1 MGSAER
7 PVRTVRGFQ
16 QLSAWTASTRVLR
29 ASRAC
34 RRSSLYLLHARTK
47 ASRGSSHLTRAW
59 SPAANRIISGCHT
72 LADSMSSARNL
83 DDVLLAAAARVGM
96 GTLDPSLEELR
107 SCVDDALQRGAGVWK
122 ARHRDGAC
130 EPDCAHLFWIQPP
143 RHLSDIRFATSG
155 AGAGAAEELAESTL
169 KSTAL
174 ESCADI
180 NAWSIYPHLFDPAEP
195 AMRLDSAPGPSFAR
209 STLRVAEAEVAP
221 PEPIPA
227 WAVPD
232 SVSSDKS
239 FLLCEFGRKL
249 AKDSLLSADGEPAM
263 SASQLRSTLS
273 VCTQGLI
280 EELACCLPT
289 ATVAYGEAVLSA
301 LIGVVAPGVTE
312 LLLHSEDA
320 NFSLRAH
327 PQVEGQRLSSTH
339 NLPTPH
345 PYSTPP
351 DVIDVAVLVPDAS
364 RQVEIADALAS
375 FLHDNAWVD
384 GGGPG
389 AAAGRVLAVR
399 VHRDGT
405 LRLHLG
411 EPCSD
416 IRLLFTSLPT
426 CADVAAAAIV
436 PPFGLAA
443 DLSAPVESPAAAVC
457 MAPSAT
463 EALRTREITLDP
475 DTAVAF
481 SPHYERLL
489 VRCLLR
495 GFDVRVRGLEWRDVD
510 WCNRIPMVVEGFDSE
525 VGLRAGSDP
534 QEVRSG
540 FPLLLQAAGFE
551 PFRQHVL
558 PSEFGCGPSLA
569 GAAKVCAGRKG
580 DCAAAVARG
589 SSPTDVDDAPTPSH
603 AIGIAWEDGRVAG
616 ATVSLEFSR
625 STGWACP
632 WPRSEEVQGAESRPT
647 PASENAAAADLA
659 LALSAAGVHV
669 DTSHPPVIALTRA
682 LVRVAG
688 VAGPSDRGWKATL
701 ANLCRWWQPQLWHC
715 ALISKARSCPLFDSI
730 GGWRG
735 GDAVARKEKE
745 ERDALRQVLHYA
757 VGVLPPA
764 AWAKVAAFLGPVSRR
779 KVVQAVGRGEAGRWF
794 KDVDPSVA
802 IRAARLAGRPIKHVA
817 GTEGVPNP
825 APLLHRRL
833 RMSELLHEH
842 GLMGSFMSGLQ
853 RVVADVNPDPI
864 VLKSSAA
871 RLLAS
876 WLCVVAD
883 RFADS
888 FAAAEL
894 SVEPGTSCDDPH
906 LGTMPG
912 GGRHTVFSSCE
923 GKLQQCAWSAASLVA
938 ATMGIQDESDSDT
951 RPLDG
956 TGRCVSSLLN
966 SLQLAS
972 GPVPSFPRPLCE
984 LLLKHVLDD
993 AVTLRISQSR
1003 HRCLILCPDHIGLTC
1018 QQTIEYLA
1026 AEVLELAGKAAR
1038 NQQSCVITPEH
1049 VVTAIMEDDELRST
1063 LPVVDAMSHGAVR
1076 LPPDPKRVDSH
1087 EESAGDVEK
1096 TEHDTGDSVGS
1107 SFGETDTPGHGADSS
1122 RRWLEHLR
1130 ALLSEA
1136 LLEPG
1141 RVDAALHAKYEQLS
1155 HRVDTSPK
1163 PGFSQS
1169 ERKSCEATEHEIY
1182 CEDVERTD
1190 RELEQCMYAAL
1201 ASFLGAPVPRPADPL
1216 EPARFILEELSLE
1229 AAGLSIYGLVSALP
1243 MELQEGPRAGRYL
1256 TEAEWHKVRDSM
1268 SHSET
1273 SALRSEAFVSGTE
1286 LWALARKAGVKA
1298 MVADDLHAALN
1309 RHCRALAGKVLQRS
1323 HRAAV
1328 ARRNARAR
1336 AGGRAATSTRI
1347 CITAADVMVG
1357 VESLWPQDIPLG
1369 SDIVPST
1376 AIVPCMPPRWCHAIR
1391 HSPQEH
1397 VASAIQAA
1405 ASDVQAPQLSVSTNA
1420 PEGDEWEQ
1428 DFEETSSWRPPTLW
1442 LWPWTAGPMKIQNRE
1457 HLEQELLNDE
1467 IHFPAGGSHC
1477 EEDSARPC
1485 VEERKQQML
1494 LARGEVDDI
1503 EQIIRLGPGVCE
1515 AGALPRDN
1523 AYKALGSGGFKSE
1536 SEDSKQPELA
1546 DSVRRRLAC
1555 PDWLAPH
1562 AKAVF
1567 RALPRGGGGAT
1578 RPADSVA
1585 SAAGAAASGPDVPP
1599 RGSDASRGAAGRS
1612 ASSDAASAPT
1622 PHSLS
1627 TAPED
1632 RHVPGFN
1639 LTLKRAELLAAER
1652 VRAHRSTS
1660 GLVLCKRRFQAALMV
1675 AATDTLANGTLWLQ
1689 RAAAEAVQAVVERRL
1704 ARALSKAQAV
1714 RNSVAAMRP
1723 DLSEGACSA
1732 TLAWRISHALS
1743 EVKLPRRLSIVR
1755 ASDVQAALHM
1765 DAPELEQAPEG
1776 FSGIRCPVPP
1786 DGRRAARVGS
1796 SQDSGAAQDQRSG
1809 RNRAGESTGVRR
1821 TRPRGYGPG
1830 LDEEESY
1837 QFVKDARLALG
1848 YPPLDDDDATQRSP
1862 CGALLADEE
1871 MITRAVCEHRNR
1883 TDSVGAEM
1891 IQMGVEASAFA
1902 RMSVMHLLSQLQAQ
1916 RGDGSPPTEEE
1927 MRALESR
1934 GIKQRSQL
1942 AAFIE
1947 P

>member
-1 MGSAER
+1 
-7 PVRTVRGFQ
+7 
-16 QLSAWTASTRVLR
+16 
-29 ASRAC
+29 
-34 RRSSLYLLHARTK
+34 
-47 ASRGSSHLTRAW
+47 
-59 SPAANRIISGCHT
+59 
-72 LADSMSSARNL
+72 MSSARNL
-83 DDVLLAAAARVGM
+83 DDVLLAAAARVGVE
-96 GTLDPSLEELR
+96 TLDPSLEELR
-107 SCVDDALQRGAGVWK
+107 SCVDGALQRGAGAWK
-122 ARHRDGAC
+122 TRHIAGTC

-155 AGAGAAEELAESTL
+155 AGAGAGAAEELAESTL

-174 ESCADI
+174 ESCAEI

-195 AMRLDSAPGPSFAR
+195 ATRLDSVPGPSFAR

-232 SVSSDKS
+232 SVSSEKS

-263 SASQLRSTLS
+263 SASHLRSALS
-273 VCTQGLI
+273 VSTQGLI
-280 EELACCLPT
+280 EELARCLPT

-320 NFSLRAH
+320 DFSLRAH

-339 NLPTPH
+339 NFPTPH

-351 DVIDVAVLVPDAS
+351 DVIDVAVLVPDAL
-364 RQVEIADALAS
+364 RQDEIADALAS

-510 WCNRIPMVVEGFDSE
+510 WCNRIPGSEESFDSE
-525 VGLRAGSDP
+525 VGPRAGSDP

-580 DCAAAVARG
+580 DCAAAVARS
-589 SSPTDVDDAPTPSH
+589 SSPAYVDDALTPSH

-616 ATVSLEFSR
+616 ATVSLEFTR

-632 WPRSEEVQGAESRPT
+632 WPRSEEVRRAEGPT

-688 VAGPSDRGWKATL
+688 VAGPRDRGWKATL
-701 ANLCRWWQPQLWHC
+701 ADLCRWWQPQLWHC
-715 ALISKARSCPLFDSI
+715 ALISKARPCSLFDSI

-745 ERDALRQVLHYA
+745 ERDALRQVLHYT

-764 AWAKVAAFLGPVSRR
+764 AWANVTAFLGPVSRR
-779 KVVQAVGRGEAGRWF
+779 KVVQAFGMQELGEGGRWF
-794 KDVDPSVA
+794 KDVNPSVA
-802 IRAARLAGRPIKHVA
+802 IRAARLAGRPIKHVT

-842 GLMGSFMSGLQ
+842 GLVGSLMSGLQ
-853 RVVADVNPDPI
+853 RVGAEVNSDPI
-864 VLKSSAA
+864 VLNGPAA

-894 SVEPGTSCDDPH
+894 SVEPGISCDDPH
-906 LGTMPG
+906 LGTMAG
-912 GGRHTVFSSCE
+912 CGRHAVFSSCE
-923 GKLQQCAWSAASLVA
+923 GELQQHAWSARTMVA
-938 ATMGIQDESDSDT
+938 TTMCIQYESDSDT

-966 SLQLAS
+966 SPPRRR
-972 GPVPSFPRPLCE
+972 GTVPFCPRPLCD

-1003 HRCLILCPDHIGLTC
+1003 HRCLILCPDHIGQAC

-1026 AEVLELAGKAAR
+1026 AEVIELAGNAAR
-1038 NQQSCVITPEH
+1038 NQQSCVIAPEH

-1063 LPVVDAMSHGAVR
+1063 LPVIDAMSHGAVR
-1076 LPPDPKRVDSH
+1076 LPPDLKPVDSH
-1087 EESAGDVEK
+1087 EESAGDVEQ

-1107 SFGETDTPGHGADSS
+1107 SAGETDAPGHGADSS

-1155 HRVDTSPK
+1155 HRVHTAPE

-1169 ERKSCEATEHEIY
+1169 ERKSCEATEHEIS
-1182 CEDVERTD
+1182 CEDVERAD
-1190 RELEQCMYAAL
+1190 RELEQSMYAAL
-1201 ASFLGAPVPRPADPL
+1201 ASFLGAPVPRSADPL

-1229 AAGLSIYGLVSALP
+1229 AAGLSIDGLVSALP

-1336 AGGRAATSTRI
+1336 AGRRAATSTRI

-1376 AIVPCMPPRWCHAIR
+1376 AIVPCMPPIWCHAVR

-1420 PEGDEWEQ
+1420 PEGDEREQ

-1457 HLEQELLNDE
+1457 HLEKELLSDE

-1494 LARGEVDDI
+1494 LAGGEVDDI

-1515 AGALPRDN
+1515 ADALPRDS
-1523 AYKALGSGGFKSE
+1523 AYKAFGFNSD

-1546 DSVRRRLAC
+1546 DSARRRLAC

-1562 AKAVF
+1562 AKAAF
-1567 RALPRGGGGAT
+1567 RALPHGGGRAA

-1585 SAAGAAASGPDVPP
+1585 SAAGAAASGPDGPP

-1612 ASSDAASAPT
+1612 ASSDAASAPK
-1622 PHSLS
+1622 PHSLP

-1632 RHVPGFN
+1632 GHVPGFD
-1639 LTLKRAELLAAER
+1639 LTLNRAENLAAER
-1652 VRAHRSTS
+1652 VRTQHSAP
-1660 GLVLCKRRFQAALMV
+1660 GLVLCKRRFQAALM
-1675 AATDTLANGTLWLQ
+1675 AAAKDTLANGTLWLQ
-1689 RAAAEAVQAVVERRL
+1689 RAAVEAVQAVVERRL

-1743 EVKLPRRLSIVR
+1743 EVKFPRRLSIVR

-1796 SQDSGAAQDQRSG
+1796 SHDSGAAQDQRSG
-1809 RNRAGESTGVRR
+1809 RTRTGKSAGALT
-1821 TRPRGYGPG
+1821 TRLRGYGPG

-1837 QFVKDARLALG
+1837 QIVTDARLALG
-1848 YPPLDDDDATQRSP
+1848 YPPLDDDKASNAKATQESP
-1862 CGALLADEE
+1862 CEELLADKD
-1871 MITRAVCEHRNR
+1871 MIARAVREHDNR
-1883 TDSVGAEM
+1883 TDTVGAEM

-1916 RGDGSPPTEEE
+1916 HGDGSPPAEEE
-1927 MRALESR
+1927 MRALNSR
-1934 GIKQRSQL
+1934 GMRQRSQL
-1942 AAFIE
+1942 AAFFK